1 MCAPHVD
8 STDAMDERSG
18 SLFSLLCH
26 QPGGCAGATGEGGG
40 QGSPLSFCWSGGGWP
55 QFSLWFLATGESYFL
70 NVSILPFPR
79 PLTRESRLFFFF
91 FLSVLLVSLGCSLL
105 WHTVWAARSKKK
117 SRDLTTVLFFRFQGS
132 CLVYLTLSTFPSCY
146 VCLIYNIQ
154 GV

>member
-40 QGSPLSFCWSGGGWP
+40 QGSPLSFCWSECGWP
-55 QFSLWFLATGESYFL
+55 QFSLWFLATVESYFL

-79 PLTRESRLFFFF
+79 PLTRESSLFFGCAVGVSGLLTSLAHGLGCAKQKEIQGSHHRVVLQVSRLLSGLPYSLH
-91 FLSVLLVSLGCSLL
+91 LSVLL
-105 WHTVWAARSKKK
+105 H
-117 SRDLTTVLFFRFQGS
+117 
-132 CLVYLTLSTFPSCY
+132 LSY
-146 VCLIYNIQ
+146 I
-154 GV
+154 